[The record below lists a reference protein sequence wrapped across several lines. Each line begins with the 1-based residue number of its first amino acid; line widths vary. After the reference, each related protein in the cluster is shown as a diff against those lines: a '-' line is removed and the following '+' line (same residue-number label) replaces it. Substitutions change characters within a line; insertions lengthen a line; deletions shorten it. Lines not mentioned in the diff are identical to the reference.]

1 MPTQLYASVN
11 GTRLCYF
18 ERGERTDTRPSL
30 LFAHCTGF
38 HARVWD
44 FIIDQLPDQHTIAL
58 DLRGHGRSEGEPVT
72 TWRTFSDDIATF
84 LAELNLQHVIGI
96 GHSMGAH
103 AMVGAEASAGRFA
116 SLVLCDPTI
125 AAPEAYGAPADPSKA
140 SVIDQIAKRRSR
152 FNSPAAMRDRL
163 LGRGSYSLFESKMLD
178 DYCEHGLIATGEGD
192 YRLACDPT
200 FEASVYRAARA
211 CTGIYES
218 VRALTIPVHILR
230 AKTPPPG
237 PRKMDFTTSP
247 TWPKLVEQFQHGSE
261 EWLEDCSHFIP
272 MQMPDKVLA
281 ATQRAIEAWRRVYA
295 VEKCA
300 PTGSPALKRR
310 LGPAK
315 SADSDKGQLA

>member
-103 AMVGAEASAGRFA
+103 AMVGAGASAGRFA

-125 AAPEAYGAPADPSKA
+125 AAPEAT
-140 SVIDQIAKRRSR
+140 VHLRTRRGECHRSDCQATK
-152 FNSPAAMRDRL
+152 SIQLPAAMRDRL
-163 LGRGSYSLFESKMLD
+163 LDGSYSLFESKML
-178 DYCEHGLIATGEGD
+178 T
-192 YRLACDPT
+192 T
-200 FEASVYRAARA
+200 
-211 CTGIYES
+211 
-218 VRALTIPVHILR
+218 LR
-230 AKTPPPG
+230 ARTH
-237 PRKMDFTTSP
+237 R
-247 TWPKLVEQFQHGSE
+247 
-261 EWLEDCSHFIP
+261 
-272 MQMPDKVLA
+272 
-281 ATQRAIEAWRRVYA
+281 Y
-295 VEKCA
+295 
-300 PTGSPALKRR
+300 
-310 LGPAK
+310 
-315 SADSDKGQLA
+315 